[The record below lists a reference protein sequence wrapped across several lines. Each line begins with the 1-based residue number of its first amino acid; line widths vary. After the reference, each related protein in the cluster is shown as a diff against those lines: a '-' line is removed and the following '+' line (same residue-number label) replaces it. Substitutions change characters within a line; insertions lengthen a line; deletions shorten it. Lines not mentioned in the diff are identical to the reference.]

1 MLSFLTSPILTGLF
15 LAMHYTAHVHLAFLS
30 VEHLMRD
37 VHFGWLIRFSH
48 ANGASL
54 LFLLLYSHIARGIF
68 PILLLDFKSE
78 LLVLSFLAW
87 SWLLL
92 FLVMSC
98 HEDKCPSEGLPSSL
112 ACSLHSLSLVIL
124 SYNGFEVD
132 FLSITLPWIALH
144 YFLPFGLAVI
154 VFLQMFYLHVVDF
167 FIKDMGSVS
176 ITPIRRDLMWLV
188 KWQTHPT

>member
-1 MLSFLTSPILTGLF
+1 MIDSLMLMG
-15 LAMHYTAHVHLAFLS
+15 
-30 VEHLMRD
+30 
-37 VHFGWLIRFSH
+37 
-48 ANGASL
+48 L
-54 LFLLLYSHIARGIF
+54 LFFSSYCILISLAVSF
-68 PILLLDFKSE
+68 TVPILLLDFKSE

-132 FLSITLPWIALH
+132 FLSITLP
-144 YFLPFGLAVI
+144 
-154 VFLQMFYLHVVDF
+154 
-167 FIKDMGSVS
+167 
-176 ITPIRRDLMWLV
+176 
-188 KWQTHPT
+188 